1 MMYIKPV
8 GDIALVNNQWK
19 YKYMFCDDI
28 TLDIPIPWDVEIP
41 PHTSNFMVDFGV
53 SIDSKETYM
62 VIPRSNIGKLRMS
75 FTPSIMSP
83 GINRLIIHV
92 DNGTSGVVSLYA
104 AQHYI
109 TLVSLTN
116 EGIIFKYDYQQF

>member
-1 MMYIKPV
+1 
-8 GDIALVNNQWK
+8 
-19 YKYMFCDDI
+19 MFCDHI